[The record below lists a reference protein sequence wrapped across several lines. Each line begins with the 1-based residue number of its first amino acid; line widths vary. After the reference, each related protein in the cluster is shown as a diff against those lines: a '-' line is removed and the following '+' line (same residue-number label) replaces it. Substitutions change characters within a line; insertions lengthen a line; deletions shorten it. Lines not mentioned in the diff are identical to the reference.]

1 MVENHLSEI
10 ISVIQFLITCL
21 FAVFSFFA
29 RRTLYQ
35 IENDIKNNSVKI
47 DSLMSLQNEIQLT
60 KKELEHIA
68 RDVSNIRNISED
80 IAVLKRDQ
88 KTMWLR
94 IDELK
99 EKTDDL
105 NKFLLDNGRRTQ

>member
-1 MVENHLSEI
+1 MPEI
-10 ISVIQFLITCL
+10 ISVAQFILTFL
-21 FAVFSFFA
+21 FGVFGFFA
-29 RRTLYQ
+29 RRTLFQ
-35 IENDIKNNSVKI
+35 VDEKLKI
-47 DSLMSLQNEIQLT
+47 FDAKLDLLMNLQGEMQLT

-68 RDVSNIRNISED
+68 RDVSAIRTISED
-80 IAVLKRDQ
+80 VAVLKRDQ

-105 NKFLLDNGRRTQ
+105 NKFLLDNGRRPQ